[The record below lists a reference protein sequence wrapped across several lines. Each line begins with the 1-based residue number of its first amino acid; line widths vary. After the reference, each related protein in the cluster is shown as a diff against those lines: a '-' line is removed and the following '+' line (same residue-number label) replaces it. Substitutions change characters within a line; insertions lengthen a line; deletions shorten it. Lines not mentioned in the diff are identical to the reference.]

1 MDERGKREAGADVEC
16 TDALG
21 PVNLVAGDGDHVR
34 AEGFGLEGDLQKA
47 LHGVG
52 VEQGEGT

>member
-21 PVNLVAGDGDHVR
+21 PVNLVARDGDHVR
-34 AEGFGLEGDLQKA
+34 AEGFCFEGNL
-47 LHGVG
+47 
-52 VEQGEGT
+52 